1 VFARNRG
8 IGMTDA
14 APGGG
19 LFGLKARGTS
29 VGREALAGATT
40 FLTMAYII
48 AVNPAILGQAGL
60 PVAAVAAAT
69 CLAAGLASIM
79 MGLIANAPLA
89 LAPGM
94 GLNAYMAFTVVL
106 GMHVPWPVALGCVM
120 VSGVAFLLLTLIGV
134 RQMIIEAIPPHIL
147 AAVAGGIGL
156 FIAFIGLRNAGL
168 VVGSPATAVT
178 LGDLRSPSAILALVG
193 LVVVAG
199 LSVWRVQGA
208 VLIAIL
214 VTSALGWAMG
224 AVTYKPQPYDLGA
237 IRQTAFALDLKG
249 AIGWAMGAVTYKP
262 QPYDLGAIRQ
272 TAFALDLK
280 GAIGFGG
287 KAGLGVVEIL
297 FVFLFVDLFDNIGT
311 LAAVTKRAGLVDGD
325 GRIPGLNRMLIVDSL
340 STMFGALVGTSTVTS
355 YIESA
360 AGVEAGGR
368 TGLTAVV
375 TGVLFLLAF
384 FVAPF
389 AQAIPLAATAPAL
402 IIVGALMMAPL
413 REIDWADPLIAL
425 PAFLTLAM
433 IPLTFSIANGLA
445 FGITAFAVL
454 KLIRGQV
461 DLRRDWLLY
470 VLALVLGARFAWIS
484 AT

>member
-1 VFARNRG
+1 MA
-8 IGMTDA
+8 DA
-14 APGGG
+14 AAGGG
-19 LFGLKARGTS
+19 LFGLKARGTTPA
-29 VGREALAGATT
+29 REALAGATT

-69 CLAAGLASIM
+69 CLAAGLASIL
-79 MGLIANAPLA
+79 MGLFANAPLA

-106 GMHVPWPVALGCVM
+106 GMHVPWPTALGCVM
-120 VSGVAFLLLTLIGV
+120 VSGVAFLLLTLAGV

-178 LGDLRSPSAILALVG
+178 LGDLRAPSAILALVG
-193 LVVVAG
+193 LAIVAA
-199 LSVWRVQGA
+199 LSIWRVQGA

-214 VTSALGWAMG
+214 ATTALGWAMG
-224 AVTYKPQPYDLGA
+224 AVHYKPEPYDLTA
-237 IRQTAFALDLKG
+237 IRHTVLALDLKG
-249 AIGWAMGAVTYKP
+249 A
-262 QPYDLGAIRQ
+262 L
-272 TAFALDLK
+272 
-280 GAIGFGG
+280 GFGG
-287 KAGLGVVEIL
+287 KAGLGVFEIL

-311 LAAVTKRAGLVDGD
+311 LAAVTKRAGLVDAD
-325 GRIPGLNRMLIVDSL
+325 GRIPNLNRMLIVDSI
-340 STMFGALVGTSTVTS
+340 STMFGALIGTSTVTS

-375 TGVLFLLAF
+375 TGILFLLAF
-384 FVAPF
+384 FVAPY
-389 AQAIPLAATAPAL
+389 AQAIPVAATAPAL
-402 IIVGALMMAPL
+402 IMVGALMMAPL
-413 REIDWADPLIAL
+413 KEIEWDDPMVAL
-425 PAFLTLAM
+425 PAFLTLVM

-445 FGITAFAVL
+445 FGITAFAAL

-461 DLRRDWLLY
+461 DLKRDWLLF
-470 VLALVLGARFAWIS
+470 VLAIVLAGRFAWIA

>member
-1 VFARNRG
+1 
-8 IGMTDA
+8 MTDA
-14 APGGG
+14 ASGGG
-19 LFGLKARGTS
+19 WFAIKARGST

-69 CLAAGLASIM
+69 CLAAGLASIL
-79 MGLIANAPLA
+79 MGVVANTPLA

-106 GMHVPWPVALGCVM
+106 GMHVPWPTALGCVM
-120 VSGVAFLLLTLIGV
+120 VSGVAFLVLTLVGV
-134 RQMIIEAIPPHIL
+134 RRMIVEAIPPNIL
-147 AAVAGGIGL
+147 AAIAGGIGL

-168 VVGSPATAVT
+168 VTGSPATTVA
-178 LGDLRSPSAILALVG
+178 LGDLHAPSAILGLAGLALV
-193 LVVVAG
+193 AA

-214 VTSALGWAMG
+214 ATTALGWAMG
-224 AVTYKPQPYDLGA
+224 VASYKPQPYDLGA

-249 AIGWAMGAVTYKP
+249 A
-262 QPYDLGAIRQ
+262 L
-272 TAFALDLK
+272 
-280 GAIGFGG
+280 GFGG

-311 LAAVTKRAGLVDGD
+311 LAAVTKRAGLIDAEGK
-325 GRIPGLNRMLIVDSL
+325 IPNLNRMLVVDSL
-340 STMFGALVGTSTVTS
+340 ATMFGALVGTSTVTS

-384 FVAPF
+384 FVAPY

-413 REIDWADPLIAL
+413 REIEWGDPMAAI
-425 PAFLTLAM
+425 PAFLTLVM

-445 FGITAFAVL
+445 FGITAFAML
-454 KLIRGQV
+454 KLVRGQV
-461 DLRRDWLLY
+461 DLKRDGLLF
-470 VLALVLGARFAWIS
+470 VLAALLAARFVWIS

>member
-199 LSVWRVQGA
+199 LSVWGVQGA

-214 VTSALGWAMG
+214 VTSAL
-224 AVTYKPQPYDLGA
+224 
-237 IRQTAFALDLKG
+237 
-249 AIGWAMGAVTYKP
+249 GWAMGAVTYKP

-311 LAAVTKRAGLVDGD
+311 LAAVTKRAGLVDGE

>member
-1 VFARNRG
+1 
-8 IGMTDA
+8 MTDA
-14 APGGG
+14 AAGGG
-19 LFGLKARGTS
+19 LFGLKARGTT
-29 VGREALAGATT
+29 VLREALAGATT

-69 CLAAGLASIM
+69 CLAAGVASIM
-79 MGLIANAPLA
+79 MGLVANAPLA

-120 VSGVAFLLLTLIGV
+120 VSGVAFLLLTLAGV
-134 RQMIIEAIPPHIL
+134 RRMIIEAIPPHIL

-178 LGDLRSPSAILALVG
+178 LGDLRAPGAILALVG
-193 LVVVAG
+193 LVLVAG

-224 AVTYKPQPYDLGA
+224 AVVYKPQPYDLGA

-249 AIGWAMGAVTYKP
+249 AV
-262 QPYDLGAIRQ
+262 
-272 TAFALDLK
+272 
-280 GAIGFGG
+280 GFGG
-287 KAGLGVVEIL
+287 KAGLGIVEIL

-311 LAAVTKRAGLVDGD
+311 LAAVTKRAGLVDAE

-340 STMFGALVGTSTVTS
+340 ATMFGALLGTSTVTS

-402 IIVGALMMAPL
+402 IVVGALMMAPL
-413 REIDWADPLIAL
+413 REIDWADPMIAL
-425 PAFLTLAM
+425 PAFLTLVM

-461 DLRRDWLLY
+461 DIRRDWLLY
-470 VLALVLGARFAWIS
+470 VLAVVLTARFAWIA

>member
-1 VFARNRG
+1 
-8 IGMTDA
+8 MTDA
-14 APGGG
+14 AAGGG
-19 LFGLKARGTS
+19 LFGLKARGTTAP
-29 VGREALAGATT
+29 REVLAGATT

-69 CLAAGLASIM
+69 CLAAGVASIM

-120 VSGVAFLLLTLIGV
+120 VSGVAFLLLTLAGV
-134 RQMIIEAIPPHIL
+134 RRMIIEAIPPHIL

-178 LGDLRSPSAILALVG
+178 LGDLRAPGAILALVG
-193 LVVVAG
+193 LVLVAG

-224 AVTYKPQPYDLGA
+224 AVAYKPQPYDLGA

-249 AIGWAMGAVTYKP
+249 AV
-262 QPYDLGAIRQ
+262 
-272 TAFALDLK
+272 
-280 GAIGFGG
+280 GFGG
-287 KAGLGVVEIL
+287 KAGLGIVEIL

-311 LAAVTKRAGLVDGD
+311 LAAVTKRAGLVDAE

-340 STMFGALVGTSTVTS
+340 ATMFGALLGTSTVTS

-402 IIVGALMMAPL
+402 IVVGALMMAPL
-413 REIDWADPLIAL
+413 REIDWADPMIAL
-425 PAFLTLAM
+425 PAFLTLVM

-461 DLRRDWLLY
+461 DVRRDWLLF
-470 VLALVLGARFAWIS
+470 VLAAVLAARFAWIA

>member
-1 VFARNRG
+1 
-8 IGMTDA
+8 MTDA
-14 APGGG
+14 AGGG
-19 LFGLKARGTS
+19 LFRLKARGAT

-69 CLAAGLASIM
+69 CLSAGVASIL

-106 GMHVPWPVALGCVM
+106 GMHTPWPVALGSVM
-120 VSGVAFLLLTLIGV
+120 ISGVAFLVLTLAGV
-134 RQMIIEAIPPHIL
+134 RRMIIEAIPSHLL
-147 AAVAGGIGL
+147 AAVAGGVGL

-168 VVGSPATAVT
+168 VVGSPATTVT
-178 LGDLRSPSAILALVG
+178 LGDLRAPGAILALFG

-214 VTSALGWAMG
+214 LTSALGWGMG
-224 AVTYKPQPYDLGA
+224 AVSYKPQPYDLGA
-237 IRQTAFALDLKG
+237 LRQTAFALDLKG
-249 AIGWAMGAVTYKP
+249 A
-262 QPYDLGAIRQ
+262 L
-272 TAFALDLK
+272 
-280 GAIGFGG
+280 GFGG

-311 LAAVTKRAGLVDGD
+311 LAAVTKRAGLVDAE
-325 GRIPGLNRMLIVDSL
+325 GRIPGLNRMLIVDSIA
-340 STMFGALVGTSTVTS
+340 TMVGALLGTSTVTS

-375 TGVLFLLAF
+375 AGGLFLLAF

-402 IIVGALMMAPL
+402 IMVGALMMAPL
-413 REIDWADPLIAL
+413 REIDWADPMIAL
-425 PAFLTLAM
+425 PAFLTLVM

-461 DLRRDWLLY
+461 EIRRDWLLY
-470 VLALVLGARFAWIS
+470 VLAALLAARFAWIA

>member
-1 VFARNRG
+1 
-8 IGMTDA
+8 MTA
-14 APGGG
+14 AAAGGG
-19 LFGLKARGTS
+19 LFGLKARRTT
-29 VGREALAGATT
+29 VGREILAGATT

-69 CLAAGLASIM
+69 CLAAGLASIL
-79 MGLIANAPLA
+79 MGLVANAPLA

-94 GLNAYMAFTVVL
+94 GLNAYMAFTVVI
-106 GMHVPWPVALGCVM
+106 GMHVPWPEALGCVM
-120 VSGVAFLLLTLIGV
+120 ISGVAFLLLTLVGV

-168 VVGSPATAVT
+168 VVSSQATAVT
-178 LGDLRSPSAILALVG
+178 LGDLRAPGAILALVG
-193 LVVVAG
+193 LVIVAG

-214 VTSALGWAMG
+214 ITSALGWAIG
-224 AVTYKPQPYDLGA
+224 AVTYKPAPYDLGA

-249 AIGWAMGAVTYKP
+249 A
-262 QPYDLGAIRQ
+262 LG
-272 TAFALDLK
+272 L
-280 GAIGFGG
+280 GG

-311 LAAVTKRAGLVDGD
+311 LAAVTKRAGLVDAE
-325 GRIPGLNRMLIVDSL
+325 GRIPGLNRMLIVDSIA
-340 STMFGALVGTSTVTS
+340 TMFGALVGTSTVTS

-389 AQAIPLAATAPAL
+389 AQAIPLSATAPAL
-402 IIVGALMMAPL
+402 IVVGALMMAPL

-425 PAFLTLAM
+425 PAFLTLVM

-445 FGITAFAVL
+445 FGITAFAAL
-454 KLIRGQV
+454 KLIKGQV
-461 DLRRDWLLY
+461 KLRRDWMLY
-470 VLALVLGARFAWIS
+470 ALALLLAARFAWIA

>member
-1 VFARNRG
+1 
-8 IGMTDA
+8 MTA
-14 APGGG
+14 AAADGG
-19 LFGLKARGTS
+19 LFGLKARRTT
-29 VGREALAGATT
+29 VGREILAGATT

-69 CLAAGLASIM
+69 CLAAGLASIL
-79 MGLIANAPLA
+79 MGLVANAPLA

-94 GLNAYMAFTVVL
+94 GLNAYMAFTVVI
-106 GMHVPWPVALGCVM
+106 GMHVPWPEALGCVM
-120 VSGVAFLLLTLIGV
+120 ISGVAFLLLTLVGV

-168 VVGSPATAVT
+168 VVSSQATAVT
-178 LGDLRSPSAILALVG
+178 LGDLRAPGAILALVG
-193 LVVVAG
+193 LVIVAG

-214 VTSALGWAMG
+214 ITSALGWAIG
-224 AVTYKPQPYDLGA
+224 AVTYKPAPYDLGA

-249 AIGWAMGAVTYKP
+249 A
-262 QPYDLGAIRQ
+262 LG
-272 TAFALDLK
+272 L
-280 GAIGFGG
+280 GG

-311 LAAVTKRAGLVDGD
+311 LAAVTKRAGLVDAE
-325 GRIPGLNRMLIVDSL
+325 GRIPGLNRMLIVDSIA
-340 STMFGALVGTSTVTS
+340 TMFGALVGTSTVTS

-389 AQAIPLAATAPAL
+389 AQAIPLSATAPAL
-402 IIVGALMMAPL
+402 IVVGALMMAPL

-425 PAFLTLAM
+425 PAFLTLVM

-445 FGITAFAVL
+445 FGITAFAAL
-454 KLIRGQV
+454 KLIKGQV
-461 DLRRDWLLY
+461 KLRRDWMLY
-470 VLALVLGARFAWIS
+470 ALALLLAARFAWIA